1 MDQDLSGKM
10 VGVWFPISMFIA
22 IGFEHSVANM
32 FILPA
37 GLFSGPERFFGVDYG
52 GLSESGFSQENP
64 GFVVSL
70 VFFLNTFFL
79 MIPLHAHLHFRE
91 FTHQHWCHCFQL
103 MS

>member
-37 GLFSGPERFFGVDYG
+37 GLFSGKPLFKED
-52 GLSESGFSQENP
+52 SIGF
-64 GFVVSL
+64 
-70 VFFLNTFFL
+70 
-79 MIPLHAHLHFRE
+79 
-91 FTHQHWCHCFQL
+91 
-103 MS
+103 